1 MPARRSEIRRC
12 NSPATLGSVA
22 AFCDNQV
29 TIRNSRLCQRLA
41 TARLV
46 QRGTGDRTVNPVLTR
61 PIGVHATT
69 VSILTLGPLAGLER
83 RHRPA
88 APTHANAGRTRPP
101 DCDAVPRGRSF
112 GAYSGGSAPGLSD
125 RAIAGRVA
133 ALSSDE
139 QRQAEH
145 KPDDLA
151 RLLRLGQGGRRVSG
165 EILDVCT
172 PCRG

>member
-1 MPARRSEIRRC
+1 
-12 NSPATLGSVA
+12 
-22 AFCDNQV
+22 
-29 TIRNSRLCQRLA
+29 
-41 TARLV
+41 
-46 QRGTGDRTVNPVLTR
+46 
-61 PIGVHATT
+61 
-69 VSILTLGPLAGLER
+69 
-83 RHRPA
+83 HRPA

-151 RLLRLGQGGRRVSG
+151 QLLRLGQGGRRVSG

-172 PCRG
+172 PCRGVAASKIPGPDRTGPDRTGPRRTGPVRAAARSGRGRDGRVDLYAGSCTSLAGGGGHPSRPAVAGRL